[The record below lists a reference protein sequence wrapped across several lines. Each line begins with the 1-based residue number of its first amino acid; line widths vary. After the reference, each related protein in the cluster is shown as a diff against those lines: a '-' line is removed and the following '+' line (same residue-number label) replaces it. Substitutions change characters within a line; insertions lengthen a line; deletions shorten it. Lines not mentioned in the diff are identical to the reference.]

1 MQRLSG
7 LINEVLAS
15 ADGLQYL
22 RSIGLVPLPGG
33 SPAQLADLQRRD
45 TLAWAKAIK
54 AAGIVLE

>member
-15 ADGLQYL
+15 ADGQQYL
-22 RSIGLVPLPGG
+22 RSIGLVPLPG